1 MLDALL
7 IARGAKKL
15 APEVGKAISKKI
27 APSKCPLEIQP
38 EKIQAIAGP
47 FLKSYS
53 AQGKI
58 L

>member
-53 AQGKI
+53 AQG
-58 L
+58 